1 MNLRFRPLIPLL
13 LLASGLSQTQAA
25 FDLEAWKTKYGTA
38 LTPAA
43 FYSTRPG
50 PWGDYFDSTGANAVA
65 CANASFLYLGPL
77 GIKARPFDQAL
88 ATPAFAALFPPAL
101 VDPSGLIQNSFGVM
115 DTAEGAPSDG
125 KVYPGDVILEIEQ
138 QRIKT
143 ASNVTFPMTVLAK
156 DSRGLEI
163 HAGQLVD
170 VAEGRGAVK
179 LKVLRASL
187 SAYAGTTLTAPT
199 TTAEVSISLT
209 GQDFVRLTAVSDNG
223 ALTNWINPR
232 FENGSGGVLY
242 LNAQTIIQKSG
253 FSSPQMGK
261 DATGAN
267 VLDGATAVTNVIGTR
282 NNSMIE
288 YAVPAGYTTLKFK
301 VQASGSGSILPSVRT
316 RKATLATTPVS
327 PRQFDVNGAPVLP
340 PEVGPYLEEIE
351 YTIPQIGSFGS
362 GYDPNSEKVANY
374 SAILAHRLAREQSAD
389 GSWPSGGG
397 DYANAHFRTALAGL
411 GLMAT
416 GDPAYATHIQ
426 KAATFVAANDPGG
439 WAYPRGTR
447 LMFLAEYYF
456 RTRDATILPGL
467 QKAVE
472 DAEEMVLG
480 DFTSGHGLNVGYG
493 GAGYIGATGTIATGL
508 AIASRTPARVDL
520 PKLDDMLERI
530 QELAGGNGG
539 GLPYSRGGIGR
550 NAFPETPSA
559 GQTYSCGAGGVLATN
574 IRGGPRYITELFR
587 KKFGATADHG
597 DVDGGHASEALT
609 FIMGSLACA
618 IWGDDA
624 HKANMDTLL
633 WRLTLKRDFAGYINL
648 NTNRLEFHGGD
659 GGVHGGPTYDTGG
672 YLILLN
678 SHKHNLA
685 ITGKPEAQ
693 AQVFPEIPPTYDVDR
708 KLHMRVVSDWN
719 MVEAALGSNFPASLQ
734 PKLAE
739 LRALPLG
746 ADLGTRVLAFLQR
759 EALAAATLV
768 NGIAGLTTPEKQSYC
783 EMLLGIS
790 HDITVGSID
799 NPVPSSGPSNYQFSL
814 NGATA
819 YSTWDSWG
827 GPTLA
832 SDPAPS
838 TQMTGTVTLTDPSGV
853 YLPSPVVLNFSP
865 ANLDPTTNFQVP
877 VTQQVN
883 LTATFNYTVGGSL
896 VINYTRSITVNP
908 AVPFNVDARA
918 GDYTNVR
925 KVWIPGNCPIP
936 FVKWNM
942 PVQLPSGITLP
953 GASKN
958 EGSIGF
964 YTYDNG
970 TLVNADSIYQA
981 RIAGKPC
988 GYWVTSGDRWGEC
1001 AVLGVNLLPGPVL
1014 TTTNVS
1020 AITPTAATSG
1030 GIITSDSSWPVTQ
1043 RGVCWSTSPYPTVFD
1058 SKTTNGPTIGTFTSS
1073 LSGLLPG
1080 TVYHVRAYAINAI
1093 GTSYGANVSF
1103 TTGGSSGTWTTNGGG
1118 SWPTTTNWLNG
1129 IDASGAD
1136 GIADFGT
1143 VSPVSTA
1150 TVTLDGNRSIGG
1162 MIFGNAGF
1170 TGNWVVSP
1178 GTGGSLSLDIGI
1190 SGDPTVTVNG
1200 GTATLATVLTGTDG
1214 LIKAGPGNLVLS
1226 STNLFTG
1233 ITAVNAGTLQLSGSL
1248 SNGSPVSIGAAGT
1261 LSGTGTI
1268 GAATTVNGTLAPGIG
1283 GIGTLA
1289 FNNSLTLAGGVSM
1302 EINKTAATC
1311 DKVTGPTSLT
1321 YGGTL
1326 TVANLAGTLVAG
1338 DKFVLFT
1345 AGSYS
1350 GTFSAF
1356 TLPSLTAG
1364 LKWDTSGLL
1373 LDGSIQVGFDAA
1385 ITGQPTNQSVGQG
1398 NTATF
1403 TVTATGLP
1411 SPSYQWQVSINAG
1424 GTWTNV
1430 SGATSAS
1437 YTTPAVVSL
1446 DSGKQYRCVV
1456 FNSLSSVNSNAATLT
1471 VTANARPSFTTQP
1484 VNSVVSAAGQTAT
1497 FTAAAT
1503 GTPAPTLQWQVSTN
1517 NGGNWSN
1524 VSGAT
1529 SGTYSFTT
1537 AAGDDNKLYRCVA
1550 SNTQGGTNSNTAQLL
1565 IAPIPTWTNPAGG
1578 SWTTAANWFNNTIA
1592 NGTGIT
1598 ADFSRLNL
1606 SAPAVVTLDGAR
1618 TIGNLRFGTPSGTNG
1633 WTLNTGTGGPLTL
1646 AVSSGSPTLTVS
1658 SNSATLNTVLAGT
1671 NGLTKAGAGTLVLN
1685 ASNTY
1690 TGGTTLSAGQL
1701 NLNSANALAG
1711 GALIITGGA
1720 IGNSSGSTVT
1730 LAGAQTWNGNFSCV
1744 GPNNLILSG
1753 NVALGGNRT
1762 VTVNGGDLTLNGVV
1776 SGAFSLTKQGAN
1788 TLTVSQGNTYSG
1800 GTIVSAG
1807 KLVATGGGWYSN
1819 RSIGTGALTVN
1830 SGATAQFT
1838 ASHGFGVD
1846 PGGRSATINGGTL
1859 QFDRENYMSGLTMT
1873 GGSVTGG
1880 GEIRFNANLTVPI
1893 NSSTTGSIIAN
1904 GINLVSGTTTFNV
1917 ANGAA
1922 ATDLLISGGIYG
1934 STSMVKS
1941 GAGFMKLTGSGSYAG
1956 TTSISAGTLQ
1966 LAGGSLGG
1974 GNVTVAST
1982 ATLAGSGSIG
1992 GSTTV
1997 NGLLV
2002 VGVDGATGT
2011 IGFSNN
2017 LTLASTSQTT
2027 MRLKKTG
2034 STLSNDL
2041 LTGINTLTCGGTL
2054 TVTASGDALAAGDN
2068 FQLFS
2073 ATTFSGTFTS
2083 VTLPTLAGGLTWDT
2097 SRLYIDGSISLGK
2110 KPQSITF
2117 GSLPAVAYGALLPL
2131 NASATSGLPVSYSS
2145 SNPAVAIVQ
2154 FGNDLTA
2161 VGTGTTTITASQ
2173 PGSTAF
2179 LPATNVSQ
2187 TLVVGASVPAVST
2200 VAPILLSNS
2209 TASSGGVNIWDG
2221 GDTVTERG
2229 VCWSTSV
2236 DPTVASSRTIDG
2248 SGTGSFTST
2257 LTGLTAS
2264 TTYYLRA
2271 YAKNSAGYGY
2281 GTTLTLVTPSPV
2293 VTGVWTNL
2301 SGGSWPT
2308 TGNWQ
2313 SGGVPTSI
2321 GSTAN
2326 FGTLNITAARTVT
2339 LDSTVTLSGLTFGD
2353 TNNTHGW
2360 TLNTG
2365 TSGSLSMNTFTGSPS
2380 IAVTNQTT
2388 TINAP
2393 IGGTSG
2399 LIKTGAGTLVLGATN
2414 TFTGPVSFQGGIV
2427 RQGVNTALASAI
2439 DLTITNAVLEV
2450 RYGLYNVN
2458 WIDAQSLTLG
2468 GGATLRAASQYAVD
2482 NGDIGFKDTINVIG
2496 TNTVSATGGS
2506 YGKHNWLSGGMTG
2519 DSAAVVNLSNGAGYG
2534 AYADRRAIILESA
2547 FGNWT
2552 GYLGTI
2558 RAVNDVTIKG
2568 TVELRNAK
2576 VIVDGTIGLYSNASI
2591 GEFGE
2596 LSGAG
2601 TLEANAKTGSE
2612 WKVGNLGT
2620 SSTFSGVINGAT
2632 KLTKVGTGA
2641 LTLTNAS
2648 THTDGVV
2655 VSAGT
2660 LLANN
2665 TTGSATG
2672 TGAVSVSAPAT
2683 LGGTGSVGGALT
2695 VNGSLAPGNNG
2706 VGNLTA
2712 ASSVTLSPNSSIA
2725 WQISNWTGTSGTGFD
2740 KLTAASLILNASA
2753 ANPVTIRI
2761 SEQALAN
2768 FTETS
2773 RTFLLA
2779 QTTSGISG
2787 FDASEFVID
2796 KTGIP
2801 TAKGTWAVQ
2810 QSGNDLVLAYTRGNT
2825 APAFQSNPIALAAT
2839 QGTTVS
2845 SSLLASDPESDP
2857 LTFSKLS
2864 GPSWLGVSTTGVL
2877 SGTPGNS
2884 EVGLNSFSVQVTD
2897 SLGASSTATL
2907 NVTVANVNDAPT
2919 FSSGTLN
2926 GAGGT
2931 QGQGYSGSLGGT
2943 ASDVDAGDTL
2953 TYSKIVGPA
2962 WLSIASNGALTG
2974 TPGNA
2979 NVGPNSFTVRVT
2991 DAAGL
2996 FAQATLS
3003 ITVTNVN
3010 DAPTFPVNPVILSAA
3025 EDSAFTGQLAASDV
3039 DAGDTLTYTK
3049 LTGPAWLT
3057 VSSSGAL
3064 GGTPANGDV
3073 GPATATVQVKDA
3085 ANATASVTLSITV
3098 TNVNDAPIF
3107 PVNPVILSA
3116 TEDSAFTGQ
3125 LAASDIDA
3133 GDTLTYTKL
3142 TGPTWLTVS
3151 TTGALGGTPAN
3162 ADVGPATATVQV
3174 KDAANATASVTL
3186 SITISNVNDV
3196 PTFPVNPVI
3205 LSATEDSAF
3214 TGQLAASDSDA
3225 GDTLTYTKL
3234 TGPAWLTVSSS
3245 GALGGTP
3252 ANGDVGPA
3260 TATVQVK
3267 DTANATASVT
3277 LSITIANVND
3287 VPSFPVNP
3295 VILNAT
3301 EDSAF
3306 SGQLAASDVDAG
3318 DTLTYTKLT
3327 GPAWLTVSSTGALG
3341 GTPANDDV
3349 GPATATVEVKD
3360 ASNATASV
3368 TLSITVTN
3376 VNDVPTFPVNP
3387 VILSATED
3395 SAFTGQ
3401 LAASDIDAGDTLTY
3415 TKLTGPAWLTVS
3427 TSGALGGTP
3436 ANDDVGPAT
3445 ATVEVKDA
3453 SNATASVTLSITIA
3467 NVNDVPSFPVN
3478 PVILNATEDSAFSG
3492 QLSAADIDAGD
3503 TLTYT
3508 KLTGPAWLTVSSSG
3522 ALGGTPT
3529 NGDVGPIS
3537 ATVEAKDA
3545 ANATATAT
3553 LSITVTNVNDAPSFS
3568 SGTFAGGGA
3577 TEDQVYAGSLSGTA
3591 SDIDSGDSLTYS
3603 KMVGPAWLSV
3613 ASNGALT
3620 GTPGN
3625 ADVGSNSFTVRAT
3638 DASGLYSE
3646 ATLTISVSN
3655 VNDEPTFPVNPVILS
3670 ATEDSAFTGQLAASD
3685 VDAGDTFTYTK
3696 LTGPAWLTVS
3706 SSGALGGTPAND
3718 DVGPVTATVEV
3729 KDASN
3734 ATASATLSIT
3744 VTNVNDV
3751 PSFPVNQV
3759 ILSATEDSAFSGQLS
3774 AADIDA
3780 GDTLTYTKLTGPAWL
3795 TVSTSGALGGTPA
3808 NDDVGPATATVEV
3821 KDASNAT
3828 ASVTLSITVTNVNDV
3843 PIFIAG
3849 LSAADATQDQAYSGS
3864 VAGTVSDVDSGD
3876 SLTFSK
3882 ASGPSWLN
3890 VAANGVL
3897 SGTPGSGNVGTNS
3910 FTIRITD
3917 AAGLFAEAPLTLS
3930 VIASNPD
3937 ANGNGILDAWETQQF
3952 GNAASGNN
3960 AANDDAD
3967 QDGLSN
3973 LLEFAL
3979 GTNPLVTGAN
3989 PILHDQ
3995 ELVGA
4000 DRHLRMTIP
4009 KNPAA
4014 TNLSYIVEVCENLA
4028 AANWSAV
4035 PTVIESETATQLI
4048 VRDSV
4053 PMSAAPHR
4061 FMRLRVR
4068 PLP

>member
-1 MNLRFRPLIPLL
+1 MNRRLRPIIPLL
-13 LLASGLSQTQAA
+13 FLASGLSQAQAA

-77 GIKARPFDQAL
+77 GIKARPYDQAL
-88 ATPAFAALFPPAL
+88 STAAFAALYPSPL

-115 DTAEGAPSDG
+115 DTPEGGPSDG

-143 ASNVTFPMTVLAK
+143 ASNVTFPMTVRAK

-170 VAEGRGAVK
+170 AAEGRGAVK

-187 SAYAGTTLTAPT
+187 PAYTGTTLTAPA

-209 GQDFVRLTAVSDNG
+209 GQDFVRLTTVSDNG

-232 FENGSGGVLY
+232 LENGSGGVLY
-242 LNAQTIIQKSG
+242 LNAQTIIQKCG

-267 VLDGATAVTNVIGTR
+267 VFDGATTVTNVVGTR

-301 VQASGSGSILPSVRT
+301 VQASGTGSILPSVRT
-316 RKATLATTPVS
+316 RKTTLATTPVS

-340 PEVGPYLEEIE
+340 PEVAPYLEEIE
-351 YTIPQIGSFGS
+351 FTIPQIGSFGS
-362 GYDPNSEKVANY
+362 GYDPKSEKVANY

-389 GSWPSGGG
+389 GSWPSAGG
-397 DYANAHFRTALAGL
+397 DYANGHFRTALAGL

-416 GDPAYATHIQ
+416 GDPAYTTHIQ

-472 DAEEMVLG
+472 DGQEMVLS
-480 DFTSGHGLNVGYG
+480 DFTAGHGLNVGYG
-493 GAGYIGATGTIATGL
+493 GAGYIGSTGTIATGL

-520 PKLDDMLERI
+520 PKLDGMLERI

-574 IRGGPRYITELFR
+574 IRGGPRYITDLFR

-609 FIMGSLACA
+609 FIMGSLACG

-648 NTNRLEFHGGD
+648 NTNRLEYHGGD
-659 GGVHGGPTYDTGG
+659 GGCHGGPTYDTGG

-693 AQVFPEIPPTYDVDR
+693 AQAFPEVPPTYDVDR
-708 KLHMRVVSDWN
+708 KLHMRVVGDWN
-719 MVEAALGSNFPASLQ
+719 MVEAALGSKFPSSLQ

-759 EALAAATLV
+759 EGLAAATLV

-799 NPVPSSGPSNYQFSL
+799 NPVPTSGPSNYQFSL

-819 YSTWDSWG
+819 YTTWDSWG

-908 AVPFNVDARA
+908 AVPFNVDSRA

-970 TLVNADSIYQA
+970 TLVNADSVYQA

-1020 AITPTAATSG
+1020 AITPTAANSG
-1030 GIITSDSSWPVTQ
+1030 GTITSDSSWPVTQ
-1043 RGVCWSTSPYPTVFD
+1043 RGVCWSTSAYPTVFD
-1058 SKTTNGPTIGTFTSS
+1058 AKTSNGSTTGSFSSS
-1073 LSGLLPG
+1073 LTGLLPG

-1093 GTSYGANVSF
+1093 GISYGANVSF

-1118 SWPTTTNWLNG
+1118 SWPSTTNWLNG

-1143 VSPVSTA
+1143 VSPASTA

-1170 TGNWVVSP
+1170 TGNWIVSP

-1214 LIKAGPGNLVLS
+1214 LIKAGPGTLVIS

-1233 ITAVNAGTLQLSGSL
+1233 ITAVNAGTLQITGSL
-1248 SNGSPVSIGAAGT
+1248 SNGSPVSVGAAGA

-1311 DKVTGPTSLT
+1311 DKLTGPTSLT

-1326 TVANLAGTLVAG
+1326 TVTNLAGTPVAG

-1350 GTFSAF
+1350 GSF
-1356 TLPSLTAG
+1356 TSLSLPSLTAG

-1385 ITGQPTNQSVGQG
+1385 ITGQPVNQSIGQG
-1398 NTATF
+1398 VTATF

-1411 SPSYQWQVSINAG
+1411 SPSYQWQVSTNAG
-1424 GTWTNV
+1424 GTWTNIT
-1430 SGATSAS
+1430 GATSAS
-1437 YTTPAVVSL
+1437 YTTPAAVSG
-1446 DSGKQYRCVV
+1446 DSGKQLRCVV

-1471 VTANARPSFTTQP
+1471 VTANALPTFTTQP
-1484 VNSVVSAAGQTAT
+1484 LNSVVSAAGQTAT

-1524 VSGAT
+1524 VGGAT
-1529 SGTYSFTT
+1529 SGTYSFATV
-1537 AAGDDNKLYRCVA
+1537 AGDDNKLYRCVA
-1550 SNTQGGTNSNTAQLL
+1550 SNSQGSTNSNAAQLL

-1592 NGTGIT
+1592 NGTGVT
-1598 ADFSRLNL
+1598 ADFSRLSL
-1606 SAPAVVTLDGAR
+1606 SAPVMVTLDGAR
-1618 TIGNLRFGTPSGTNG
+1618 TIGNLKFGTPSGING
-1633 WTLNTGTGGPLTL
+1633 WTLNTGSGGPLTL
-1646 AVSSGSPTLTVS
+1646 AVSSGSPTITVS

-1671 NGLTKAGAGTLVLN
+1671 NGLTKAGAGTLILN

-1711 GALIITGGA
+1711 GALVISGGA

-1730 LAGAQTWNGNFSCV
+1730 LPGSQTWNGNFSCF
-1744 GPNNLILSG
+1744 GPNKLILSG
-1753 NVALGGNRT
+1753 TVALGGNRT
-1762 VTVNGGDLTLNGVV
+1762 VTVNGGDLTLNGAV
-1776 SGAFSLTKQGAN
+1776 SGAFSLTKDGAN

-1800 GTIVSAG
+1800 GTVVNAG
-1807 KLVATGGGWYSN
+1807 KLVATGGGWYGA
-1819 RSIGTGALTVN
+1819 RSIGTGALTV
-1830 SGATAQFT
+1830 STGATAQFT
-1838 ASHGFGVD
+1838 AAHGFGVD

-1859 QFDRENYMSGLTMT
+1859 QFDKENYMNGLTMT

-1893 NSSTTGSIIAN
+1893 NSSSTGSIIAT

-1922 ATDLLISGGIYG
+1922 ATDLLITGGIYG

-1956 TTSISAGTLQ
+1956 ATNISAGTLQ
-1966 LAGGSLGG
+1966 LAGGGLGG

-1982 ATLAGSGSIG
+1982 ATLAGAGSIG

-1997 NGLLV
+1997 NGQLV

-2027 MRLKKTG
+2027 MKLKKTG
-2034 STLSNDL
+2034 NTLSNDL
-2041 LTGINTLTCGGTL
+2041 LSGINTLTCGGTL
-2054 TVTASGDALAAGDN
+2054 TVTASGDALAAGDS

-2110 KPQSITF
+2110 KPQSIAF

-2173 PGSTAF
+2173 SGSTAF

-2200 VAPILLSNS
+2200 VAPVLLSNT

-2221 GDTVTERG
+2221 GDTITERG

-2236 DPTVASSRTIDG
+2236 DPTVANSRTIDG
-2248 SGTGSFTST
+2248 SGTGSFTSSI
-2257 LTGLTAS
+2257 TGLSGS
-2264 TTYYLRA
+2264 TTYYFRA
-2271 YAKNSAGYGY
+2271 YAKNSVGYGY
-2281 GTTLTLVTPSPV
+2281 GGTVTLTTPAGV

-2313 SGGVPTSI
+2313 SGGVPSTL

-2326 FGTLNITAARTVT
+2326 FSTINITGNRTVT
-2339 LDSTVTLSGLTFGD
+2339 LDSAVTLSGLTFGD
-2353 TNNTHGW
+2353 SNNTHSW
-2360 TLNTG
+2360 ILNAG
-2365 TSGSLSMNTFTGSPS
+2365 TSGSLALDTFGGAPT
-2380 IAVTNQTT
+2380 ITVNNQTAT
-2388 TINAP
+2388 LGVALSGNK
-2393 IGGTSG
+2393 G
-2399 LIKTGAGTLVLGATN
+2399 LIKAGAGTLSLNATN
-2414 TFTGPVSFQGGIV
+2414 TFTGGITVNAGNLQLKPADYANSLPGSTQVTINNGGTLTVAAINSIGNSIGFQVNSGG
-2427 RQGVNTALASAI
+2427 
-2439 DLTITNAVLEV
+2439 
-2450 RYGLYNVN
+2450 
-2458 WIDAQSLTLG
+2458 TLNFTPYHCHLM
-2468 GGATLRAASQYAVD
+2468 GATLNGGTLSGTGSGKYNSEDFALD
-2482 NGDIGFKDTINVIG
+2482 GDITVTGTSPSAITIANGIG
-2496 TNTVSATGGS
+2496 IGNRTMTVA
-2506 YGKHNWLSGGMTG
+2506 
-2519 DSAAVVNLSNGAGYG
+2519 
-2534 AYADRRAIILESA
+2534 
-2547 FGNWT
+2547 
-2552 GYLGTI
+2552 
-2558 RAVNDVTIKG
+2558 DVTG
-2568 TVELRNAK
+2568 TPATDL
-2576 VIVDGTIGLYSNASI
+2576 T
-2591 GEFGE
+2591 

-2601 TLEANAKTGSE
+2601 ALRGAGILTKAG
-2612 WKVGNLGT
+2612 LGT
-2620 SSTFSGVINGAT
+2620 MTISNANVHSG
-2632 KLTKVGTGA
+2632 
-2641 LTLTNAS
+2641 
-2648 THTDGVV
+2648 GVV
-2655 VSAGT
+2655 ISSGT
-2660 LLANN
+2660 LLVNN

-2672 TGAVSVSAPAT
+2672 TGAVSVAAPGT

-2695 VNGSLAPGNNG
+2695 VNGSLAPGGNG
-2706 VGNLTA
+2706 VGTLTA
-2712 ASSVTLSPNSSIA
+2712 ASSVNLSPNSGIA

-2740 KLTAASLILNASA
+2740 KLSAASLVLNANA

-2761 SEQALAN
+2761 SEQALTN

-2779 QTTSGISG
+2779 QTTGGITG
-2787 FDASEFVID
+2787 FDAAEFVVD
-2796 KTGIP
+2796 ATGIP

-2825 APAFQSNPIALAAT
+2825 APTFQANPIALAAT
-2839 QGTTVS
+2839 QGTAVS
-2845 SSLLASDPESDP
+2845 SSLVASDPENDS
-2857 LTFSKLS
+2857 LTFSTLS
-2864 GPSWLGVSTTGVL
+2864 GPSWLSVSSAGVL

-2884 EVGLNSFSVQVTD
+2884 EVGLNTFSVQVTD

-2919 FSSGTLN
+2919 FSSATLT

-2931 QGQGYSGSLGGT
+2931 QGQAYSGSLSGT
-2943 ASDVDAGDTL
+2943 ASDIDAGDTL
-2953 TYSKIVGPA
+2953 SYSKIVGPA
-2962 WLSIASNGALTG
+2962 WLSVAPNGALTG

-2979 NVGPNSFTVRVT
+2979 NVGSNSFTVRVT

-2996 FAQATLS
+2996 FVQATLN
-3003 ITVTNVN
+3003 ITVANVN
-3010 DAPTFPVNPVILSAA
+3010 DAPTFAVDPVVVSATEDTTFSGQLSAT
-3025 EDSAFTGQLAASDV
+3025 DIDT
-3039 DAGDTLTYTK
+3039 GDTLTYTK
-3049 LTGPAWLT
+3049 LTGPSWLT
-3057 VSSSGAL
+3057 VSTSGAL
-3064 GGTPANGDV
+3064 GGTPGNGDV
-3073 GPATATVQVKDA
+3073 GP
-3085 ANATASVTLSITV
+3085 I
-3098 TNVNDAPIF
+3098 
-3107 PVNPVILSA
+3107 SA
-3116 TEDSAFTGQ
+3116 T
-3125 LAASDIDA
+3125 I
-3133 GDTLTYTKL
+3133 
-3142 TGPTWLTVS
+3142 
-3151 TTGALGGTPAN
+3151 
-3162 ADVGPATATVQV
+3162 
-3174 KDAANATASVTL
+3174 
-3186 SITISNVNDV
+3186 
-3196 PTFPVNPVI
+3196 
-3205 LSATEDSAF
+3205 
-3214 TGQLAASDSDA
+3214 
-3225 GDTLTYTKL
+3225 
-3234 TGPAWLTVSSS
+3234 
-3245 GALGGTP
+3245 
-3252 ANGDVGPA
+3252 
-3260 TATVQVK
+3260 
-3267 DTANATASVT
+3267 
-3277 LSITIANVND
+3277 
-3287 VPSFPVNP
+3287 
-3295 VILNAT
+3295 
-3301 EDSAF
+3301 
-3306 SGQLAASDVDAG
+3306 
-3318 DTLTYTKLT
+3318 
-3327 GPAWLTVSSTGALG
+3327 
-3341 GTPANDDV
+3341 
-3349 GPATATVEVKD
+3349 EVKD

-3368 TLSITVTN
+3368 TLSITV
-3376 VNDVPTFPVNP
+3376 
-3387 VILSATED
+3387 A
-3395 SAFTGQ
+3395 
-3401 LAASDIDAGDTLTY
+3401 
-3415 TKLTGPAWLTVS
+3415 
-3427 TSGALGGTP
+3427 
-3436 ANDDVGPAT
+3436 
-3445 ATVEVKDA
+3445 
-3453 SNATASVTLSITIA
+3453 
-3467 NVNDVPSFPVN
+3467 
-3478 PVILNATEDSAFSG
+3478 
-3492 QLSAADIDAGD
+3492 
-3503 TLTYT
+3503 
-3508 KLTGPAWLTVSSSG
+3508 
-3522 ALGGTPT
+3522 
-3529 NGDVGPIS
+3529 
-3537 ATVEAKDA
+3537 
-3545 ANATATAT
+3545 
-3553 LSITVTNVNDAPSFS
+3553 NVNDAP
-3568 SGTFAGGGA
+3568 TFN
-3577 TEDQVYAGSLSGTA
+3577 TSLSA
-3591 SDIDSGDSLTYS
+3591 IDG
-3603 KMVGPAWLSV
+3603 
-3613 ASNGALT
+3613 
-3620 GTPGN
+3620 
-3625 ADVGSNSFTVRAT
+3625 
-3638 DASGLYSE
+3638 
-3646 ATLTISVSN
+3646 
-3655 VNDEPTFPVNPVILS
+3655 
-3670 ATEDSAFTGQLAASD
+3670 
-3685 VDAGDTFTYTK
+3685 
-3696 LTGPAWLTVS
+3696 
-3706 SSGALGGTPAND
+3706 
-3718 DVGPVTATVEV
+3718 
-3729 KDASN
+3729 
-3734 ATASATLSIT
+3734 
-3744 VTNVNDV
+3744 
-3751 PSFPVNQV
+3751 
-3759 ILSATEDSAFSGQLS
+3759 
-3774 AADIDA
+3774 
-3780 GDTLTYTKLTGPAWL
+3780 
-3795 TVSTSGALGGTPA
+3795 
-3808 NDDVGPATATVEV
+3808 
-3821 KDASNAT
+3821 
-3828 ASVTLSITVTNVNDV
+3828 
-3843 PIFIAG
+3843 
-3849 LSAADATQDQAYSGS
+3849 TQDQAYSGS
-3864 VAGTVSDVDSGD
+3864 VSGTVSDLDAGD
-3876 SLTFSK
+3876 TLTFSK

-3890 VAANGVL
+3890 VAANGAL

-3917 AAGLFAEAPLTLS
+3917 AAGLFAEAPLALN

-3937 ANGNGILDAWETQQF
+3937 ANGNGILDSWETQQF
-3952 GNAASGNN
+3952 GNAAAGNN
-3960 AANDDAD
+3960 VANDDAD
-3967 QDGLSN
+3967 HDGLSN

-3979 GTNPLVTGAN
+3979 GTNPTVTGAN

-4000 DRHLRMTIP
+4000 DRHLRLTIQ

-4014 TNLSYIVEVCENLA
+4014 TNLSYIVEVCEDLA
-4028 AANWSAV
+4028 AANWSAT

-4048 VRDSV
+4048 VRDST
-4053 PMSAAPHR
+4053 PMSASSHR
-4061 FMRLRVR
+4061 FIRLRVH
-4068 PLP
+4068 PVP